1 MTKPR
6 SDVLSPPVDAVPA
19 PAKVD
24 VAESGEALPVVVK
37 KAPPEILISAGEAS
51 GEMYAAQ
58 LARALKEKTGARL
71 FGLGGPHMRE
81 AGVEVIA
88 DSSRVAVVGISEAL
102 ARIPAAIR
110 ILKQLEQEAAKR
122 KPKLAILVDFPDF
135 NLRLA
140 RKLNAQGVNIVYF
153 ISPQVWAW
161 RPERVG
167 VIKGLVKRMLVIFPF
182 EEKIYRQARIPVDF
196 VGHPLVDMVHPSL
209 TRSQFVARYGLETR
223 TFIVALLPG
232 SRKGEIANNLPRMLK
247 ACRRLAADLAP
258 KFVLAAAPGL
268 TKFIER
274 YMREDL
280 PVRIV
285 EGATYDVLAAA
296 DLSIVSSGTATV
308 EAALLGAP
316 MVVVYRLSRLTALI
330 ARRMIQTS
338 FFSMVNL
345 IMNKK
350 VVPELIQEG
359 FQPETLEAEVRR
371 LLIYAPAREQMKRD
385 LKEVRARLGPG
396 GAIGRAAEI
405 IARML

>member
-1 MTKPR
+1 
-6 SDVLSPPVDAVPA
+6 VLSPPADTLPA
-19 PAKVD
+19 PAE
-24 VAESGEALPVVVK
+24 VAVVESGEALPVVKPV
-37 KAPPEILISAGEAS
+37 PPVILISAGEAS

-58 LARALKEKTGARL
+58 LARALQEKTGAHL

-88 DSSRVAVVGISEAL
+88 DSSQVAVVGISEVL
-102 ARIPAAIR
+102 GRLPAALR

-135 NLRLA
+135 NLRLG
-140 RKLNAQGVNIVYF
+140 RKLKAQGISIVYF

-161 RPERVG
+161 RPRRVE
-167 VIKGLVKRMLVIFPF
+167 VIKELVKRILVIFPF
-182 EEKIYRQARIPVDF
+182 EEKIYRQARVPVDF
-196 VGHPLVDMVHPSL
+196 VGHPLVDMVRPSL
-209 TRSQFVARYGLETR
+209 TRSQFAARYGLETR

-232 SRKGEIANNLPRMLK
+232 SRKGEIAHNLPRMLK
-247 ACRRLAADLAP
+247 ACRRLAADLGP
-258 KFVLAAAPGL
+258 QFVLAAAPGL
-268 TKFIER
+268 GKFLER

-285 EGATYDVLAAA
+285 EGVTYDALAAA
-296 DLSIVSSGTATV
+296 DCSIVSSGTATV

-316 MVVVYRLSRLTALI
+316 MVVVYRLSWLTARI
-330 ARRMIQTS
+330 ARRLVQTS
-338 FFSMVNL
+338 FYSMVNL

-359 FQPETLEAEVRR
+359 FKPETLEAEVRR
-371 LLIYAPAREQMKRD
+371 LLNYAPAREQMKRD

-396 GAIGRAAEI
+396 GAIERAAEI